1 VDGSERMDGGQEEH
15 VGRPQADDYQA
26 PAPQYAPGP
35 AEPAPTVAADR
46 PGVAA
51 DRPGVAADRP
61 GEAAGPS
68 AGETELAGLVAMMP
82 FAAGLGIVLD
92 AAAPGEVRGRMA
104 WAPDLCTTGGMLHG
118 GALMA
123 LADSLGG
130 ICAFLNLPPGAVTAT
145 TSSATVFTRAVRSG
159 EVTAVTRPL
168 HVGRSVIVVQTDL
181 TDDAGRR
188 VAQVTQTQA
197 VLAGRG

>member
-1 VDGSERMDGGQEEH
+1 
-15 VGRPQADDYQA
+15 
-26 PAPQYAPGP
+26 
-35 AEPAPTVAADR
+35 
-46 PGVAA
+46 
-51 DRPGVAADRP
+51 
-61 GEAAGPS
+61 
-68 AGETELAGLVAMMP
+68 MMP

-104 WAPDLCTTGGMLHG
+104 WSPERCTTGGILHG
-118 GALMA
+118 GVLMA

-130 ICAFLNLPPGAVTAT
+130 ICAFLNLPPGALTAT

-168 HVGRSVIVVQTDL
+168 HVGRTMIVVQTDL
-181 TDDAGRR
+181 TDEAGRR

-197 VLAGRG
+197 VLAGRD